1 MRRAVHRL
9 ISFGCGIAFN
19 SKSLIYRCIT
29 FDGKI
34 LADRGIAIHGGVPD
48 KMRRTLHRLV
58 SFRCGIAFNSK
69 SLIYS
74 RVAFNGKI
82 LADRGIA
89 IHGSVSNKMRR
100 ALHRLISFGCDIAFN
115 SKSLIYR
122 RVAFNGEILADR
134 SIAIHGG
141 IPDKM
146 RRAVHRLISGNN
158 GIFLD
163 RDGPCSLIFFQIG
176 KAAAQTKELGLL
188 SRQFLGFFPFVGI
201 VDPSSGRNEL
211 FPTIGIQKPVL
222 IVELSDNDL
231 VLLISFV
238 KTKIIAASNVR
249 SAAIAIAIVRTKI
262 NAVLRRFLQTG
273 SICRS
278 R

>member
-9 ISFGCGIAFN
+9 VSFGCGIAFN
-19 SKSLIYRCIT
+19 SKSLIYRRGA

-34 LADRGIAIHGGVPD
+34 LADRG
-48 KMRRTLHRLV
+48 
-58 SFRCGIAFNSK
+58 
-69 SLIYS
+69 
-74 RVAFNGKI
+74 
-82 LADRGIA
+82 
-89 IHGSVSNKMRR
+89 
-100 ALHRLISFGCDIAFN
+100 
-115 SKSLIYR
+115 
-122 RVAFNGEILADR
+122 
-134 SIAIHGG
+134 IAIHGG

-146 RRAVHRLISGNN
+146 RRAVHRLISFDCGIAFNSKILIYRRVAFDRKILANRGIPIHGGVPDKMRRAVHRLISFHRGISGNY

-163 RDGPCSLIFFQIG
+163 RDGSCSLIFFQIG

-188 SRQFLGFFPFVGI
+188 SRQFLGFSPFVGI

-211 FPTIGIQKPVL
+211 FSTIGIQKPVL

-231 VLLISFV
+231 VLLIGFV
-238 KTKIIAASNVR
+238 KAKIIAASHIR
-249 SAAIAIAIVRTKI
+249 SAAIAVAIVRTKI
-262 NAVLRRFLQTG
+262 NAILRRFLETG